1 MIDHFTYSLRK
12 VKRISSILSQSN
24 TNDIADPMTELEEVR
39 MRESETITNPQRT
52 TSKRE
57 VGREVGEAKIFRRTM
72 PTPINAKIAV

>member
-1 MIDHFTYSLRK
+1 
-12 VKRISSILSQSN
+12 
-24 TNDIADPMTELEEVR
+24 MTELEEVR